1 MTYEE
6 VKGDLFKAPTNYYLV
21 HCISADFAM
30 GAGIAKEFTR
40 HGVRDWLCRKYPGFH
55 SREWNKGYALF
66 APFETHK
73 GVINLVTKARFFE
86 KPTYD
91 SLREALIDSKQII
104 TDGDCIAMPLI
115 GCGLDKLEWDKV
127 RNIIFETF
135 KNDNITIKVYRL

>member
-6 VKGDLFKAPTNYYLV
+6 VKGNLFKAPTNYYLV

-30 GAGIAKEFTR
+30 GAGIAKQFTQK
-40 HGVRDWLCRKYPGFH
+40 GIKNYLCSKYPIYK
-55 SREWNKGYALF
+55 WNNKGYALF

-73 GVINLVTKARFFE
+73 GVINLVTKARYFN